1 MLLRS
6 AYALSKIILG
16 YKNLKTAGI
25 FPLWHF
31 QIRFEKSKMNTRIL
45 KYLRRFVMPVFLII
59 FLFAATVFSQKKYAV
74 QYISVGKDTSSSIQQ
89 FNFKTIFDTRE
100 SAEIYISKLPE
111 LLVNRGFAT
120 ASVDSVF
127 YDSTSATVKLYLGE
141 KYQWAQIS
149 TDSVEPHIL
158 ENTGWNEKQ
167 FENKNI
173 DFSRLR
179 LEEQKII
186 EYFENSGYPFAA
198 VSLKNVE
205 IKGQKIKAELHVT
218 KGPLYH
224 IDSIHVYGKVKI
236 KNLFLQHYLGIYNG
250 SVYNNQ
256 KLQKISKLIRD
267 LPFLQEQQGWDVS
280 MLGTGATLNLYL
292 EPKRSSQVNVL
303 IGFVPANT
311 ITGKAQITADVHLDL
326 KNALGNGESILL
338 NWQQLQPQSPR
349 LNLGFSKPYIFN
361 SNFGV
366 DFSFHLLK
374 RDSSYLQLNGILG
387 LQYIISS
394 NKTFKIFY
402 ENESDFLLAGGV
414 DTNQIIYSKQLP
426 PNIDVSSGNVGIGY
440 HFVNTNYQL
449 NPRRGNELDI
459 TASGGIKKTTKN
471 NDIINLKDPLNPGFD
486 FNSLYDSVKLKTY
499 RFKIIASG
507 AHYFPLGKMSTLKTA
522 ANIGLLESPQN
533 FQNELFRIGG
543 YKILRGFDEESIYA
557 NRYAVFTGEYRYLVG
572 TNSYFF
578 GFSDFGF
585 TKTEFNTTR
594 YSNSFAS
601 GGIGLEFETK
611 FGLLNLSYA
620 VGKRND
626 VNFDIRNSSKI
637 HFGYIN
643 YF

>member
-1 MLLRS
+1 MK
-6 AYALSKIILG
+6 YPILI
-16 YKNLKTAGI
+16 Y
-25 FPLWHF
+25 FH
-31 QIRFEKSKMNTRIL
+31 RFLTL
-45 KYLRRFVMPVFLII
+45 AFLMI
-59 FLFAATVFSQKKYAV
+59 FLFPSVAFSQKKYTV
-74 QYISVGKDTSSSIQQ
+74 QYITAGKDTSSQIQQ
-89 FNFKTIFDTRE
+89 FNFKTIFETRE
-100 SAEIYISKLPE
+100 SAETYINKLPQM
-111 LLVNRGFAT
+111 LLGKGFPT
-120 ASVDSVF
+120 ASVDSVY
-127 YDSTSATVKLYLGE
+127 YDSTVAKVKLYIGA
-141 KYQWAQIS
+141 KYQWATIS
-149 TDSVEPHIL
+149 TDSIQPYIL
-158 ENTGWNEKQ
+158 ENTGWSQKQ
-167 FENKNI
+167 FENKDI

-179 LEEQKII
+179 LQEQKII
-186 EYFENSGYPFAA
+186 EYFENSGYPFAT
-198 VSLKNVE
+198 VSLKNIE
-205 IKGQKIKAELHVT
+205 IKNDKISAELHVT

-236 KNLFLQHYLGIYNG
+236 KNLFLQHYLGIYNR

-256 KLQKISKLIRD
+256 KLQQINKLMRD
-267 LPFLQEQQGWDVS
+267 LPFLQEQQTWDVS

-303 IGFVPANT
+303 IGFVPGNT

-326 KNALGNGESILL
+326 KNSLGNGESILL

-366 DFSFHLLK
+366 DFSFSLLK

-387 LQYIISS
+387 LQYMISS

-414 DTNQIIYSKQLP
+414 DTNRIIYSKQLP
-426 PNIDVSSGNVGIGY
+426 ANIDVSSGNVGIGY
-440 HFVNTNYQL
+440 HFVNTNYRL
-449 NPRRGNELDI
+449 NPRKGNELDI
-459 TASGGIKKTTKN
+459 TASGGIKKTSKN
-471 NDIINLKDPLNPGFD
+471 NDIMNLKDPLNPNFD
-486 FNSLYDSVKLKTY
+486 FNSLYDSIKLKTY
-499 RFKIIASG
+499 RFKIVATA
-507 AHYFPLGKMSTLKTA
+507 AHYFPVGKMSTFKTA

-557 NRYAVFTGEYRYLVG
+557 NQYAVFTGEYRYLVG

-578 GFSDFGF
+578 GFSDIGF
-585 TKTEFNTTR
+585 TKTKFNAVQ
-594 YSNSFAS
+594 YSNSFLS

>member
-1 MLLRS
+1 M
-6 AYALSKIILG
+6 KCPILI
-16 YKNLKTAGI
+16 Y
-25 FPLWHF
+25 F
-31 QIRFEKSKMNTRIL
+31 
-45 KYLRRFVMPVFLII
+45 RRFLTPAFLMI
-59 FLFAATVFSQKKYAV
+59 FLFPFVAFSQKKYTV
-74 QYISVGKDTSSSIQQ
+74 QYIAAGKDTSSQIQQ
-89 FNFKTIFDTRE
+89 FNFKTIFDRRE
-100 SAEIYISKLPE
+100 SAETYINKLPQM
-111 LLVNRGFAT
+111 LVSRGFPT
-120 ASVDSVF
+120 ASVDSVL
-127 YDSTSATVKLYLGE
+127 YDSTIAKVKLYIGA

-149 TDSVEPHIL
+149 TDSIEPYIL
-158 ENTGWNEKQ
+158 ENTGWSEKQ

-173 DFSRLR
+173 DFLRLR
-179 LEEQKII
+179 LQEQKII

-198 VSLKNVE
+198 VSLKNIA
-205 IKGQKIKAELHVT
+205 IKDDKITAELHVT

-236 KNLFLQHYLGIYNG
+236 KNSFLQHYLGIYDG

-256 KLQKISKLIRD
+256 KLQQITRLIHD
-267 LPFLQEQQGWDVS
+267 LPFLQEQQSWDVS

-303 IGFVPANT
+303 IGFVPGNT

-349 LNLGFSKPYIFN
+349 LNLGFSKPYVFN
-361 SNFGV
+361 SNFGI
-366 DFSFHLLK
+366 DFSFDLLK
-374 RDSSYLQLNGILG
+374 RDSSYLQLNGIFG
-387 LQYIISS
+387 LQYMISS

-402 ENESDFLLAGGV
+402 ENESDFLLAGGI
-414 DTNQIIYSKQLP
+414 DTNQIIYSKRLP
-426 PNIDVSSGNVGIGY
+426 ANIDVSSGNVGIGY
-440 HFVNTNYQL
+440 HFVNTNYRL
-449 NPRRGNELDI
+449 NPRKGNELDI
-459 TASGGIKKTTKN
+459 TASGGIKKTSKN
-471 NDIINLKDPLNPGFD
+471 NDIVNLKDPLNPNFD
-486 FNSLYDSVKLKTY
+486 FNSLYDSIKLKTY
-499 RFKIIASG
+499 RFKVVATA
-507 AHYFPLGKMSTLKTA
+507 AHYFPLGKMSTFKAT
-522 ANIGLLESPQN
+522 ANIGFLESPQN

-557 NRYAVFTGEYRYLVG
+557 NQYAVFSGEYRYLLG
-572 TNSYFF
+572 PNSYFF
-578 GFSDFGF
+578 GFSDLGF
-585 TKTEFNTTR
+585 TKTKFNAVQ
-594 YSNSFAS
+594 YSNSFIS

>member
-1 MLLRS
+1 M
-6 AYALSKIILG
+6 KFPILI
-16 YKNLKTAGI
+16 Y
-25 FPLWHF
+25 FH
-31 QIRFEKSKMNTRIL
+31 RFLT
-45 KYLRRFVMPVFLII
+45 PVFLMI
-59 FLFAATVFSQKKYAV
+59 FLFPSIAFSQKKYTV
-74 QYISVGKDTSSSIQQ
+74 QYITAGKDTSSQIQQ
-89 FNFKTIFDTRE
+89 FNFKTIFEKRE
-100 SAEIYISKLPE
+100 SAESYINKLPQM
-111 LLVNRGFAT
+111 LLGKGFPT

-127 YDSTSATVKLYLGE
+127 YDSTDAKVKLYIGA
-141 KYQWAQIS
+141 KYKWGKIS
-149 TDSVEPHIL
+149 TDSIEPYIL
-158 ENTGWNEKQ
+158 ENTGWSQKQ
-167 FENKNI
+167 FENKDI

-179 LEEQKII
+179 LQEQKII
-186 EYFENSGYPFAA
+186 EYFENSGYPFAM
-198 VSLKNVE
+198 VSLKNIE
-205 IKGQKIKAELHVT
+205 IKNDKINAELHVT

-256 KLQKISKLIRD
+256 KLQQISKLIRD
-267 LPFLQEQQGWDVS
+267 LPFLQEQQTWDVS

-303 IGFVPANT
+303 IGFVPGNT

-326 KNALGNGESILL
+326 KNSLGNGESILL

-366 DFSFHLLK
+366 DFSFSLLK
-374 RDSSYLQLNGILG
+374 GDSSYLQLNGILG
-387 LQYIISS
+387 LEYMISS

-414 DTNQIIYSKQLP
+414 DTNRIIYSKQLP

-440 HFVNTNYQL
+440 HLVNTNYRL
-449 NPRRGNELDI
+449 NPRKGNELDI
-459 TASGGIKKTTKN
+459 TASGGIKKTSKN
-471 NDIINLKDPLNPGFD
+471 NDIVNLKDPLNPNFD
-486 FNSLYDSVKLKTY
+486 FNSLYDSIKLKTY
-499 RFKIIASG
+499 RFKIVATA
-507 AHYFPLGKMSTLKTA
+507 AHYFPLGKMSTFKTA

-557 NRYAVFTGEYRYLVG
+557 NQYAVFTGEYRYLVG

-578 GFSDFGF
+578 GFSDLGF
-585 TKTEFNTTR
+585 TKTKFNAVQ
-594 YSNSFAS
+594 YSNSFIS

-620 VGKRND
+620 VGKRNN